1 MSAEADRARG
11 NPSGPRGLIRAAY
24 SSFLED
30 DCPFAAA
37 SIAYYTL
44 LSIFPFL
51 LAVAT
56 ASTHLLEP
64 ERVQS
69 AIQETLRAY
78 LPPRSHAVIL
88 ENMREAIRLRGPVGL
103 AALVVYLWSS
113 SAAVGAV
120 RHTLN
125 RIWDVKR
132 SRPFWRR
139 KLLEVGATLALAGFL
154 GALAIISVGLSILA
168 ELGWR
173 IPLFVPF
180 RTLIMSGLVRQAAAL
195 GLSFAGFLFVYSILP
210 NLPLRFRWLWPGALV
225 AAVLFEVVR
234 HAAFWGLAQF
244 AQYQL
249 LYGSMAGIVVFV
261 LWTYVTAT
269 ILLIGAE
276 IARCRAP
283 LSFGGE

>member
-1 MSAEADRARG
+1 M
-11 NPSGPRGLIRAAY
+11 GLIRATY
-24 SSFLED
+24 DSFLED

-37 SIAYYTL
+37 SIAYYAL

-51 LAVAT
+51 LAVA
-56 ASTHLLEP
+56 AVSTHFLEH

-78 LPPRSHAVIL
+78 LPPRAHAVIL
-88 ENMREAIRLRGPVGL
+88 ENVQEAIRLRGPVGV
-103 AALVVYLWSS
+103 AAVIAYLWSA

-132 SRPFWRR
+132 SRPFWQR
-139 KLLEVGATLALAGFL
+139 KLLEAGTTLALAGVL

-168 ELGWR
+168 DLGWR
-173 IPLFVPF
+173 IPL
-180 RTLIMSGLVRQAAAL
+180 SGRLHDLVLAGPAREAAAL
-195 GLSFAGFLFVYSILP
+195 GLAFGAFLLVYGILP
-210 NLPLRFRWLWPGALV
+210 NRPLRLRWLWPGALI
-225 AAVLFEVVR
+225 AAVLFEVAR
-234 HAAFWGLAQF
+234 HAAFWGLALF
-244 AQYQL
+244 AQYHL
-249 LYGSMAGIVVFV
+249 VYGSMAGVVIFL

-283 LSFGGE
+283 LSPGGE

>member
-1 MSAEADRARG
+1 MSAEADGARG
-11 NPSGPRGLIRAAY
+11 IPSDPRGFIRATY
-24 SSFLED
+24 DSFQKH
-30 DCPFAAA
+30 DCLFAAA
-37 SIAYYTL
+37 SIAYYAL

-51 LAVAT
+51 LAVA
-56 ASTHLLEP
+56 AVSTHFLEY

-69 AIQETLRAY
+69 AIQETLRVY

-88 ENMREAIRLRGPVGL
+88 ENVREAIRLRGPVGI
-103 AALVVYLWSS
+103 AAVVVYLWSS

-139 KLLEVGATLALAGFL
+139 KLLEVGTTLALAGVL

-173 IPLFVPF
+173 IPL
-180 RTLIMSGLVRQAAAL
+180 SGPLRDLVLGSPVREVVTVGLAFAA
-195 GLSFAGFLFVYSILP
+195 FLLVYSILP
-210 NLPLRFRWLWPGALV
+210 NRPLRLRWLWPGALV
-225 AAVLFEVVR
+225 AAVLFEAAR
-234 HAAFWGLAQF
+234 HAAFWGLARF

-249 LYGSMAGIVVFV
+249 VYGSMAGVVIFV

-283 LSFGGE
+283 LSSGGE

>member
-1 MSAEADRARG
+1 MG
-11 NPSGPRGLIRAAY
+11 FVRAAY
-24 SSFLED
+24 DSFLED

-37 SIAYYTL
+37 SIAYYAL

-51 LAVAT
+51 LAVA
-56 ASTHLLEP
+56 AVSTHFLEP

-69 AIQETLRAY
+69 AIQETMRAY
-78 LPPRSHAVIL
+78 LPPRAHAVIL
-88 ENMREAIRLRGPVGL
+88 ENMREAIRLRGPVG
-103 AALVVYLWSS
+103 VVAIVAYLWSS

-125 RIWDVKR
+125 RIWDVKW

-139 KLLEVGATLALAGFL
+139 KLLEVGTTLALAGVL
-154 GALAIISVGLSILA
+154 GALAIISVGLSIIA

-180 RTLIMSGLVRQAAAL
+180 RTLIPTGPVREAAAL
-195 GLSFAGFLFVYSILP
+195 GLAFVAFLLVYGILP
-210 NLPLRFRWLWPGALV
+210 NRALRLRWLWPGALV
-225 AAVLFEVVR
+225 AAILFEAVR
-234 HAAFWGLAQF
+234 HAAFWGLTRF

-249 LYGSMAGIVVFV
+249 VYGSMAGIVIFV

-276 IARCRAP
+276 IARCLAP
-283 LSFGGE
+283 LSPGGE

>member
-1 MSAEADRARG
+1 MSTEADG
-11 NPSGPRGLIRAAY
+11 SHGFIRATY
-24 SSFLED
+24 DSFLED

-37 SIAYYTL
+37 SIAYYAL

-51 LAVAT
+51 LAVA
-56 ASTHLLEP
+56 AVSTHFLEH

-78 LPPRSHAVIL
+78 LPERAHAMIL
-88 ENMREAIRLRGPVGL
+88 ENVQEAIRLRGPVGV
-103 AALVVYLWSS
+103 AAVIAYLWSA

-120 RHTLN
+120 RHSLN

-132 SRPFWRR
+132 RRPFWRR
-139 KLLEVGATLALAGFL
+139 KLLEVGTTLALAGVL

-168 ELGWR
+168 ELGWK
-173 IPLFVPF
+173 IPLFAPF
-180 RTLIMSGLVRQAAAL
+180 RTLILAGPVREAATL
-195 GLSFAGFLFVYSILP
+195 GLAFVAFLLVYSTLP
-210 NLPLRFRWLWPGALV
+210 NRPLRLRWLWPGALV
-225 AAVLFEVVR
+225 AAVLFEVAR
-234 HAAFWGLAQF
+234 HAAFWGLARF

-249 LYGSMAGIVVFV
+249 VYGSMAGIVIFI
-261 LWTYVTAT
+261 LWMYVAAT

-283 LSFGGE
+283 LSPGGE

>member
-1 MSAEADRARG
+1 M
-11 NPSGPRGLIRAAY
+11 GLIRATY
-24 SSFLED
+24 DSFLED
-30 DCPFAAA
+30 DCPFA
-37 SIAYYTL
+37 
-44 LSIFPFL
+44 
-51 LAVAT
+51 V
-56 ASTHLLEP
+56 STHFLEH

-78 LPPRSHAVIL
+78 LPPRAHAVIL
-88 ENMREAIRLRGPVGL
+88 ENVREAIRLRGPVGVV
-103 AALVVYLWSS
+103 AAFAYLWSS

-132 SRPFWRR
+132 SRPFWQR
-139 KLLEVGATLALAGFL
+139 KLLEAGTTLALAGVL

-168 ELGWR
+168 GLGWR
-173 IPLFVPF
+173 IPL
-180 RTLIMSGLVRQAAAL
+180 SGRLHDLVLAGPAREAAAL
-195 GLSFAGFLFVYSILP
+195 I
-210 NLPLRFRWLWPGALV
+210 
-225 AAVLFEVVR
+225 AAVLFEVAR
-234 HAAFWGLAQF
+234 HAAFWGLALF

-249 LYGSMAGIVVFV
+249 VYGSMAGVVIFL

-283 LSFGGE
+283 LSPAGE